1 MYRFVL
7 YFNTYKLY
15 QYIIIIELRFV
26 LNCYTIMSKG
36 VSACIDILCAQIY
49 LYIQLNSPLLCI
61 PSLQALVQTQEK
73 LRSFVPELTFN
84 LGFCGAFY
92 NKGTPAEV
100 EGSHELV
107 SVWRGRLLY
116 ATECCIEYIGSTPS
130 VLCPYNYC
138 IHALI

>member
-1 MYRFVL
+1 MSQSTQMIMRSVCLHWYIVHK
-7 YFNTYKLY
+7 NTST
-15 QYIIIIELRFV
+15 F
-26 LNCYTIMSKG
+26 S
-36 VSACIDILCAQIY
+36 
-49 LYIQLNSPLLCI
+49 LLCI

-100 EGSHELV
+100 EGSQELV

-116 ATECCIEYIGSTPS
+116 AIDETECCIAARPQSLP
-130 VLCPYNYC
+130 V
-138 IHALI
+138 